1 MKKLSI
7 NIKSVS
13 AFLSTAAAVLMLLVP
28 PFAEAQAQTA
38 SGTVS
43 GTVLDQS
50 GNPMAGATI
59 IATGKGGKTGTM
71 ADASGKYSI
80 KAGPE
85 DVIEVQYLGYVSQSA
100 KVGSKKVIDFTLA
113 EDENMLEETVVIGY
127 GTVKKQDLTGSV
139 TNVKMND
146 LKSAPQ
152 FSVDNALQGRIA
164 GADIMSTSGE
174 PGATTTIRIRG
185 SRSITASNEP
195 LIVVDGIMDA
205 IHDLNDLNSDDI
217 ASISVL
223 KDASSTAIYGSRG
236 ANGVIIVTTKAGTGN
251 KGKTNV
257 SFKADVGFSQLPR
270 KLDIMNAA
278 EFAMYR
284 NDLAAFGSD
293 ANNPD
298 KAGWDTPLSES
309 IYADPLSRTGT
320 DWIDAITRTALYQNY
335 ALTISGASDKG
346 NYYTSFS
353 YNDADGIIKDSG
365 QKRFTGRVKFERQLF
380 KWLKASY
387 SGSYTWRHNDQAK
400 ASIGGTAWYN
410 SAMYLNP
417 FIKPT
422 DSFNPLYNGGQKINN
437 PIALIK
443 NNTYYL
449 ERHSTNHSFSVDV
462 TPFKNFVIKST
473 FSYYLYQR
481 HTYRYYPGT
490 LPAKAENEGG
500 EAYRA
505 EWDEHSLSSETTIRY
520 NFNKNGHTLVPML
533 GYSAYSFLSH
543 DFSLSGKGYTDDA
556 VMWNNMNAVL
566 DKETY
571 SASTGY
577 SKKTKNSVFARLDYN
592 WKSRYYLTAT
602 VRGDGASNFAE
613 NNKWAFFPSAALRW
627 NVANEPFMKNVKWID
642 DLSVRASYGITGNDA
657 ISAYRS
663 LAVNSTTT
671 GGYLFDGSQPVATY
685 RSRLDSPDLKWEK
698 TTLYNLA
705 IDWSM
710 FKNRLNITAEIY
722 YSKTKDLLLN
732 VQVPT
737 NTGYSTYLANKGT
750 TSNKGIEL
758 SIESVNINRR
768 NFQWS
773 TAFTISHNE
782 QKVLDIGQD
791 DFVVAYSSPG
801 NNSYMMYGYVNGYPL
816 NSLWGFKYGGTWK
829 STEEVERN
837 KVTKTYAATSNTLG
851 GPRYYDINHDGTLD
865 QKDLVYQGNSDP
877 VLYGG
882 LQNNFYWKGFRL
894 GIFFNYS
901 LGGKIY
907 NYSEFYMAGSIFTNQ
922 YRYMLDAWHPTR
934 NPESDIPRAGGKTD
948 AALAS
953 DFMIHDASYI
963 RLKNVS
969 LGYTLDL
976 QKYRCPLKDITFTVS
991 GENLYLWKNYNGF
1004 DPDVNSSGTSSTLRR
1019 LDIGAYPKS
1028 RTIMFSIQIRY

>member
-1 MKKLSI
+1 
-7 NIKSVS
+7 
-13 AFLSTAAAVLMLLVP
+13 
-28 PFAEAQAQTA
+28 
-38 SGTVS
+38 
-43 GTVLDQS
+43 
-50 GNPMAGATI
+50 
-59 IATGKGGKTGTM
+59 
-71 ADASGKYSI
+71 
-80 KAGPE
+80 
-85 DVIEVQYLGYVSQSA
+85 
-100 KVGSKKVIDFTLA
+100 
-113 EDENMLEETVVIGY
+113 MLEETVVIGY

-309 IYADPLSRTGT
+309 IYADPLSKTGT

-353 YNDADGIIKDSG
+353 YNDADGIIQDSG

-1019 LDIGAYPKS
+1019 LDIGAYPKA

>member
-1 MKKLSI
+1 MNIINNYKGVIIGLLTVLFALS
-7 NIKSVS
+7 
-13 AFLSTAAAVLMLLVP
+13 LSHKN
-28 PFAEAQAQTA
+28 EAYAQSKT
-38 SGTVS
+38 GQMTVT
-43 GTVLDQS
+43 GTVLDLE
-50 GNPMAGATI
+50 GNPMIGATVVI
-59 IATGKGGKTGTM
+59 QGTKNG
-71 ADASGKYSI
+71 AVTDEQGKYSL
-80 KAGPE
+80 KTKQG
-85 DVIEVQYLGYVSQSA
+85 DVLEVLYMGYLSQKI
-100 KVGSKKVIDFTLA
+100 KVGSRNVIDFVLE
-113 EDENMLEETVVIGY
+113 EDQNMLEDVVVIGY
-127 GTVKKQDLTGSV
+127 GSVRKQDLTGSV

-236 ANGVIIVTTKAGTGN
+236 ANGVIIVTTKAGSGN
-251 KGKTNV
+251 KGKSNIT
-257 SFKADVGFSQLPR
+257 FKADFGVSHLPT
-270 KLDIMNAA
+270 KLDIMNAS
-278 EFAMYR
+278 EFALYR

-298 KAGWDTPLSES
+298 KAGWDTPLSNS
-309 IYADPLSRTGT
+309 VYSDPMTRQGT
-320 DWIDAITRTALYQNY
+320 DWIEAITRTGIYQNY
-335 ALTISGASDKG
+335 ALTLSGSADKG
-346 NYYTSFS
+346 TYYTSFS
-353 YNDADGIIKDSG
+353 YNDTEGVIQDSG
-365 QKRFTGRVKFERQLF
+365 QRRFTGRVKFDRQIF

-387 SGSYTWRHNDQAK
+387 SGSYTWRHNDEAK

-410 SAMYLNP
+410 AAQYLNP
-417 FIKPT
+417 FIRPQ

-449 ERHSTNHSFSVDV
+449 ERHSTNHSFVADI
-462 TPFKNFVIKST
+462 TPVKNFLIKST
-473 FSYYLYQR
+473 LSYYLYQR

-505 EWDEHSLSSETTIRY
+505 EWDEQSISSETTASY
-520 NFNKNGHTLVPML
+520 KYKKKGHSLTPLL
-533 GYSAYSFLSH
+533 GFSAYSFVPH
-543 DFSLSGKGYTDDA
+543 NFTLSGKGYTDDA

-571 SASTGY
+571 SAGTSY
-577 SKKTKNSVFARLDYN
+577 SKKTKMSVFARLDYN
-592 WKSRYYLTAT
+592 WKSRYYLTMT
-602 VRGDGASNFAE
+602 GRYDGASNFAM

-627 NVANEPFMKNVKWID
+627 NIAKEPFMKSVKWID
-642 DLSVRASYGITGNDA
+642 DLSLRGSYGVTGNDA
-657 ISAYRS
+657 IGAYQS
-663 LAVNSTTT
+663 LSINSTTT
-671 GGYLFDGSQPVATY
+671 GGYLFNGSQPVATY
-685 RSRLDSPDLKWEK
+685 RSRLASPDLRWEK

-705 IDWSM
+705 LDWSM
-710 FKNRLNITAEIY
+710 FKGRLSITGEVY
-722 YSKTKDLLLN
+722 YSNTNDLLLN
-732 VQVPT
+732 IQVPT
-737 NTGYSTYLANKGT
+737 STGYSTYLSNLGK

-758 SIESVNINRR
+758 SIESMNIVKKD
-768 NFQWS
+768 FQWS
-773 TAFTISHNE
+773 TAFTISHNQ

-791 DFVVAYSSPG
+791 DFVTAYSSPG
-801 NNSYMMYGYVNGYPL
+801 NNAYMMYGYVNNYPL

-837 KVTKTYAATSNTLG
+837 KVTKTYAAVSNTLG

-882 LQNNFYWKGFRL
+882 LQNTFYYKGFKL
-894 GIFFNYS
+894 GVFFNYS

-934 NPESDIPRAGGKTD
+934 NPQSDIPRAGGKTD
-948 AALAS
+948 AALPS

-969 LGYTLDL
+969 LSYTLDMH
-976 QKYRCPLKDITFTVS
+976 KKNTFRDITFTLS

-1004 DPDVNSSGTSSTLRR
+1004 DPDVNTSGTSSTLRR
-1019 LDIGAYPKS
+1019 LDIGAYPKA
-1028 RTIMFSIQIRY
+1028 RMVMFSVQFRY